1 MKRHLVITTILTIC
15 IAVRLSGQAA
25 PEDSTTLT
33 RVGQIPPDFAATMLD
48 GRAFSLAQNK
58 GRVVLLNF
66 FATWCTACKMELP
79 DLQKNVWEPFKNS
92 GLVVI
97 CIGREHTREELEK
110 FRGENRFTLDFAPD
124 PTRGFFKLFATQNIP
139 RNVLIGKDGTIRY
152 QSLGYNPDEF
162 KELIGRVAGA
172 LKE

>member
-1 MKRHLVITTILTIC
+1 MKRHLTILVILTIC
-15 IAVRLSGQAA
+15 IAVRVYGQAA

-33 RVGQIPPDFAATMLD
+33 RIGQIPPDFAATMLD

-58 GRVVLLNF
+58 GSVVLLDF

-79 DLQKNVWEPFKNS
+79 DLQKNVWEPFKSS

-110 FRGENRFTLDFAPD
+110 FRDENGFTLDFAPD
-124 PTRGFFKLFATQNIP
+124 PTRGIFKLFATKNIP

-162 KELIGRVAGA
+162 KELIDRVCKA